1 MVTISITGYGNFEI
15 PAEKL
20 QELLSWLARNSGIRT
35 QTNEQARIPAQF
47 QGRDLIQGKK
57 YDIVGS

>member
-20 QELLSWLARNSGIRT
+20 QELLSWLARNSGVRT

-47 QGRDLIQGKK
+47 QGRDLIQG
-57 YDIVGS
+57 